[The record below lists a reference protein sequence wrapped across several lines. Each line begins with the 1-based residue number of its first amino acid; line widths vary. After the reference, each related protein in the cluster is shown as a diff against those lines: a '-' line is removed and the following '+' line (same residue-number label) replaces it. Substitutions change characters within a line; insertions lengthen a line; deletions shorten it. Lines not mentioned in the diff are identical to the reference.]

1 MTTTNSTPAA
11 TRTRRAEPINT
22 YTARNGTVTYWFQ
35 LDVGTKPDGSR
46 DRRKFTYRT
55 KREAQREL
63 RRISSEVSAGAYAKP
78 TGVTVDEAIDQW
90 LAGRRGIRIVSL
102 EGYAD
107 DLKPVRRFLGGK
119 RLQQLT
125 KADGDALVSWMMTEG
140 RQSPR
145 HYQPASLAGRV
156 SAMVA
161 GHPHG
166 ITAGEL
172 AAAFPGED
180 VHTCLANLKRA
191 GRVARLRRG
200 IYTPADPSA
209 SATDAEPHG
218 VGPVSV
224 RATLTRFTAVVQ
236 SFTDQ
241 GVLPRNPIA
250 LVEPPALKRT
260 PPQSWTLAETQ
271 QFRDCVRDERLYAC
285 WLASCYGLRRS
296 EVCGLRWSDIDT
308 ESGVLHVRQGRV
320 AITGGSIVDE
330 PKSRRSRRALPM
342 PPELAEA
349 LRQLK
354 ARQKR
359 ELFALGVRWSDD
371 HFVAVCEDGEPL
383 RLEWFSDEFHRLR
396 ERAGLRRIKLHA
408 LRNTSVSLMLDQGQP
423 VHVVAAWHG
432 HDPAVSLSIYA
443 DAKADEL
450 RAAGASL
457 FG

>member
-1 MTTTNSTPAA
+1 MTTTNSTPAGA
-11 TRTRRAEPINT
+11 RSRRAEPINT
-22 YTARNGTVTYWFQ
+22 HTARNGTVTYWFQ

-63 RRISSEVSAGAYAKP
+63 RRISSAVAAGAYAKP

-90 LAGRRGIRIVSL
+90 LAGRRGIRKVSL

-145 HYQPASLAGRV
+145 HYQPTSLAGRV

-161 GHPHG
+161 DHPHG
-166 ITAGEL
+166 ITAAEL
-172 AAAFPGED
+172 AATFPGED
-180 VHTCLANLKRA
+180 VHTCLANLQRA
-191 GRVARLRRG
+191 GRVARIRRG
-200 IYTPADPSA
+200 VYAP
-209 SATDAEPHG
+209 AEPGADTYVQPQG
-218 VGPVSV
+218 VGPVAV

-250 LVEPPALKRT
+250 LVEPPARRRT
-260 PPQSWTLAETQ
+260 PPQSWTLAEAQ

-296 EVCGLRWSDIDT
+296 EVCGLRWSDIDA
-308 ESGVLHVRQGRV
+308 ESRVLHVRQGRV
-320 AITGGSIVDE
+320 AIHGGSVVDE
-330 PKSRRSRRALPM
+330 PKSQRSRRALPI
-342 PPELAEA
+342 PAELAEA
-349 LRQLK
+349 LRSLK
-354 ARQKR
+354 ARQKK
-359 ELFALGVRWSDD
+359 ETFALGEAWSDD
-371 HFVAVCEDGEPL
+371 RFVAVREDGEPV

-396 ERAGLRRIKLHA
+396 ERTGLRRIKLHA